1 MSEFEN
7 QVAVVTGGASGIG
20 RATVDRLL
28 AEGARVAVF
37 DREIEESRSDTC
49 LGLRVDITDADSID
63 RAVADVVATWG
74 SISVL
79 INCAGI
85 GATGTVLDNDD
96 AEWNRVFDVNVF
108 GAVRMTRAALPHL
121 IRARPAAIVN
131 VASAV
136 ALTGFP
142 KRALY
147 TATKG
152 AILSL
157 TRALAVDHLDDG
169 IRVNAVCPG
178 TTATPWIQRL
188 LDEAENTVDERGK
201 LEARQPHGR
210 LVTADEVAD
219 AIVYLASPRSAST
232 NGVTLSVDAG
242 IQSLYVRG

>member
-49 LGLRVDITDADSID
+49 LGLRVDITAADPID

-85 GATGTVLDNDD
+85 GATGTVLENDD

-210 LVTADEVAD
+210 VVTADEVAD

>member
-1 MSEFEN
+1 MSGFEG
-7 QVAVVTGGASGIG
+7 QIAIVTGGASGIG
-20 RATVDRLL
+20 RATVERLL

-37 DREIEESRSDTC
+37 DREIEEYRSPSC
-49 LGLRVDITDADSID
+49 LGVRVDITDQDSID

-74 SISVL
+74 SITVL

-85 GATGTVLDNDD
+85 GASGTVLDNDD
-96 AEWNRVFDVNVF
+96 AEWSRVFDVNVF
-108 GAVRMTRAALPHL
+108 GTVRMVRATLPHL
-121 IRARPAAIVN
+121 IRSRPAAIVN

-142 KRALY
+142 RRALY

-152 AILSL
+152 AVLSL
-157 TRALAVDHLDDG
+157 TRALAVDHLAEG
-169 IRVNAVCPG
+169 VRVNAVCPG

-188 LDEAENTVDERGK
+188 LDESEDTVDERAR

-210 LVTADEVAD
+210 LVTPDEVAD

-242 IQSLYVRG
+242 IQSLYVRS

>member
-1 MSEFEN
+1 MSAFDG
-7 QVAVVTGGASGIG
+7 QVAIVTGGASGIG
-20 RATVDRLL
+20 RATVERLL

-37 DREIEESRSDTC
+37 DRQIEESRSGTC
-49 LGLRVDITDADSID
+49 LAVRVDITDGVSID
-63 RAVADVVATWG
+63 RAVAEVVAAWG
-74 SISVL
+74 SINVL

-96 AEWNRVFDVNVF
+96 AEWTRVFDVNVF
-108 GAVRMTRAALPHL
+108 GAVRVTRAALPHL
-121 IRARPAAIVN
+121 IRSRPAAIVN

-169 IRVNAVCPG
+169 VRVNAVCPG

-188 LDEAENTVDERGK
+188 LDESDHTVDERAK

-210 LVTADEVAD
+210 LVTPDEVAD

-242 IQSLYVRG
+242 IQSLYVRS

>member
-1 MSEFEN
+1 MSTFEG
-7 QVAVVTGGASGIG
+7 QVAIVTGGASGIG
-20 RATVDRLL
+20 RATVERLL
-28 AEGARVAVF
+28 ADGAGVAVF
-37 DREIEESRSDTC
+37 DRDIEESRSPSRLD
-49 LGLRVDITDADSID
+49 LRVEITDADSVD
-63 RAVADVVATWG
+63 RAVADVVAGWG
-74 SISVL
+74 SITVL

-96 AEWNRVFDVNVF
+96 AEWYRVFDVNVL
-108 GAVRMTRAALPHL
+108 GAVRMIRATLPHL
-121 IRARPAAIVN
+121 IRSRPAAIVN

-157 TRALAVDHLDDG
+157 TRALAVDHLSDG
-169 IRVNAVCPG
+169 VRVNAVCPG

-188 LDEAENTVDERGK
+188 LDESDLPSDEREK

-242 IQSLYVRG
+242 IQSLYVRS